1 MNGRNPIDIVFLLP
15 LEGPSRNLES
25 LADRRI
31 PINSPR
37 VYQRSAMVGERTE
50 GIAKQL
56 QDPGNPALMFPDRRR
71 PKGESTACDVP
82 AFLDRDLALH
92 SSQVGQAADL
102 LLVGAGQAG
111 AGAKSDVAG
120 GTVVTIADPNFFLQL
135 FERHKPT

>member
-71 PKGESTACDVP
+71 PKGESAACDRPGVSGSGPRSFIP
-82 AFLDRDLALH
+82 ARSGRPRIF
-92 SSQVGQAADL
+92 S
-102 LLVGAGQAG
+102 
-111 AGAKSDVAG
+111 
-120 GTVVTIADPNFFLQL
+120 
-135 FERHKPT
+135 